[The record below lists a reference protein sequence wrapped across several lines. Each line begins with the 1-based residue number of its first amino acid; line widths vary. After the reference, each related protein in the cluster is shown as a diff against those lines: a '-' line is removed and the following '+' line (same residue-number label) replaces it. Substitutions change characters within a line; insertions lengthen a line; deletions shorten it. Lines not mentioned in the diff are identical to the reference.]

1 MKSTAPFGVTFDI
14 GGLLSRTATV
24 LRADPV
30 RFSLLTILPAVVCVA
45 LLSIAVVV
53 GASVAG
59 LSLVVLQDPLK
70 LVYTQLIP
78 LLISVSATSF
88 VCSLIA
94 LAAQSAVYVATE
106 EALRGTRRST
116 WAAMVAGLER
126 LPAVLGVA
134 LVLALVLAACS
145 APVVALVSAAAAEG
159 SFALGAA
166 ALPVGTVLFVV
177 AMFLMLRFGLAL
189 VAAVVDELGPI
200 AALARSWQVT
210 RGAMADYT
218 VAALLLGVATTGL
231 SVLATVVLVVPVLGQ
246 IAAVLITLLSLV
258 APQVWLV
265 LAYAGLSDRVGHPGA

>member
-24 LRADPV
+24 LRDDPV

-45 LLSIAVVV
+45 LLGTATVV
-53 GASVAG
+53 GASMAG
-59 LSLVVLQDPLK
+59 LSLVMLQNPLK
-70 LVYTQLIP
+70 LVYTQLVP
-78 LLISVSATSF
+78 LLMAFSATSF
-88 VCSLIA
+88 VCALIA

-106 EALRGTRRST
+106 EALRGPRRST
-116 WAAMVAGLER
+116 WQAMVAGLQR

-134 LVLALVLAACS
+134 LVLALVLAACT

-159 SFALGAA
+159 SWALGVA
-166 ALPVGTVLFVV
+166 ALPVGTVLFLV
-177 AMFLMLRFGLAL
+177 AAFLMLRFGLGL
-189 VAAVVDELGPI
+189 VAAVVDELSPI

-231 SVLATVVLVVPVLGQ
+231 SVLATVVFVVPVLGQ
-246 IAAVLITLLSLV
+246 IAAVLLTLVSLV

-265 LAYAGLSDRVGHPGA
+265 LAYAGLSDRAGHPGR